1 MAALLELNR
10 SQLSGGEC
18 AVLAWSI
25 DSGKYSRLTIDRGS
39 GMRSTSAGTSVP
51 TADYNAESDVRLFF
65 GLESFHDLMRAESLD
80 LGLRRAG

>member
-18 AVLAWSI
+18 AVLACSI

-51 TADYNAESDVRLFF
+51 TADYNAESDVRRSLSMI
-65 GLESFHDLMRAESLD
+65 LLRAESLD

>member
-51 TADYNAESDVRLFF
+51 TADYNAESDVRRSLSMICCALSRSISVF
-65 GLESFHDLMRAESLD
+65 DAPAEY
-80 LGLRRAG
+80 